1 MMDDN
6 ILKFEK
12 HPVLGEKEL
21 WLYKNALR
29 VDTLTMALAIV
40 RGCSNLEMAIGALQI
55 ERDSHAVSSWPGG
68 LRKDESTDHQL

>member
-1 MMDDN
+1 MDDN

-29 VDTLTMALAIV
+29 VDTLTMALAIA

-55 ERDSHAVSSWPGG
+55 ERDSYAVSSWPGG

>member
-1 MMDDN
+1 MDNN

-12 HPVLGEKEL
+12 HPVLGDKEL

-68 LRKDESTDHQL
+68 LRDESTDHQL